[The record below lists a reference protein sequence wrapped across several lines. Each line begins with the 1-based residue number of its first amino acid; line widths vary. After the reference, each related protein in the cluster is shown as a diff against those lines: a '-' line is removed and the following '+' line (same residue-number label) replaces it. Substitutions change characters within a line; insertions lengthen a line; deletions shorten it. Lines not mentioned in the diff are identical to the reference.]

1 MVSDSVDGVTLDDLV
16 AAATVGLAR
25 KPFAISGLDGPAAGY
40 AGALEGRDQAGALLD
55 AAALMTVAARAGF
68 QPEPGFVGLSAS
80 PAEAAPELSARAE
93 RALRRLGGSQ
103 LASGFPAADKE
114 LLADLLTAAA
124 DAGYVASAPLLPDL
138 LDAAVRT
145 VALRPAVGAVLGAR
159 GRWLAAQRPDW
170 QRIVPPP
177 SAAPTTVSEPP
188 TWRTGT
194 PAERRA
200 YLAAIRERD
209 PHAGRELL
217 AADWAELTAGERA
230 ELLAVL
236 RQGLSADDEPF
247 IDAALDDRM
256 ASVRAIARLLL
267 IRLPDSGF
275 ARRAT
280 ERGTAALRLE
290 RHALRLG
297 LQVRLPDELDPAA
310 VRDGIDAPVPSRAGV
325 DGGRLLTQLVAAV
338 PLSAWTGRFSVPP
351 GDIVRLPVA
360 GNFGPDIRAGWRL
373 AAISQRDGDWAE
385 ALLQFAEPDEGTG
398 RPPAEWPDDQRL
410 AAVLVPDKR
419 AARAAALL
427 SATSL
432 NAGPAVANEAIADVG
447 AVVPW
452 PGALADAVLA
462 VFSRAAP
469 LAVLPRLPR
478 GLLDLAARGL
488 PATGGRDYAA
498 ELTSLGDAYP
508 QRWTPLVRK
517 TAETILLRRAFLEEI
532 R

>member
-1 MVSDSVDGVTLDDLV
+1 MSESVDGATFDDLV
-16 AAATVGLAR
+16 TAATIGLAR
-25 KPFAISGLDGPAAGY
+25 RPFAVSRLDGPAAEY
-40 AGALEGRDQAGALLD
+40 ASVLDERDQAAAVLD

-68 QPEPGFVGLSAS
+68 QPEPGPPIPPAS
-80 PAEAAPELSARAE
+80 PAETAPELSARAE
-93 RALRRLGGSQ
+93 RALRRLGGTE
-103 LASGFPAADKE
+103 LAPGFPAADKE

-124 DAGYVASAPLLPDL
+124 QAGYVASAPLLPDL

-159 GRWLAAQRPDW
+159 GRWLAGQRPDW
-170 QRIVPPP
+170 EWIVPPP
-177 SAAPTTVSEPP
+177 AVAATATDPD

-194 PAERRA
+194 PAQRRA
-200 YLAAIRERD
+200 HLTDLRERD
-209 PHAGRELL
+209 PGAARELL
-217 AADWAELTAGERA
+217 AADWAELTGGERA

-236 RQGLSADDEPF
+236 RPGLSADDEEF

-256 ASVRAIARLLL
+256 DRVPVIARLLL
-267 IRLPDSGF
+267 SRLPDSRF

-290 RHALRLG
+290 RRRPRLG
-297 LQVRLPDELDPAA
+297 LQIALPDELDPAA
-310 VRDGIDAPVPSRAGV
+310 ARDGIDAPLPSRAAV

-338 PLSAWTGRFSVPP
+338 PLSAWTAQFGLAPA
-351 GDIVRLPVA
+351 DIVGLPVA
-360 GNFGPDIRAGWRL
+360 AGFGPDVRAGWRA
-373 AAISQRDGDWAE
+373 AAISQRNEDWAE
-385 ALLQFAEPDEGTG
+385 ALLNTAE
-398 RPPAEWPDDQRL
+398 DDQHL
-410 AAVLVPDKR
+410 AAVLSHGKR
-419 AARAAALL
+419 AARAAVLL

-432 NAGPAVANEAIADVG
+432 NAGPAAANEAIADVG
-447 AVVPW
+447 AVLPW
-452 PGALADAVLA
+452 PGPLADAVLA
-462 VFSRAAP
+462 VLGRAAP

-488 PATGGRDYAA
+488 PAAGVRDYAA
-498 ELTSLGDAYP
+498 ELTRLADAHP